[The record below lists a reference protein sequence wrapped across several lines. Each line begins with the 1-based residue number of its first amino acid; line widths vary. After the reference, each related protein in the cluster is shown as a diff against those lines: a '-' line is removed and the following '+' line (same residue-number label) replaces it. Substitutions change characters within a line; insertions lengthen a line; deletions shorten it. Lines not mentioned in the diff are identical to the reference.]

1 LVARAVDTYHV
12 VNHKEENLHVLNGK
26 ETSMTWKMN
35 NTDLVEEV
43 ESITGIVFEDL
54 TVREIKG
61 ALRVISMVNAGGDP
75 DSAMGEHL
83 IMDGDYEDGKGP
95 LPEPEGGAAL

>member
-1 LVARAVDTYHV
+1 
-12 VNHKEENLHVLNGK
+12 
-26 ETSMTWKMN
+26 MTWKMN
-35 NTDLVEEV
+35 NTRLVEEV

-61 ALRVISMVNAGGDP
+61 ALRVISTVNAGGDFE
-75 DSAMGEHL
+75 SAMGEYL

-95 LPEPEGGAAL
+95 LPEPEGGRS